1 MKSSKTPMNETPGC
15 LLSRPQKHKSA
26 GGGGIELRHHSL
38 YIPIIPHCCLS
49 HHSSSLPMFF
59 PTTSLGEDLLSW
71 LRSKGQEEITVGVSS
86 TVQSF
91 PEHSCLGQ
99 CLPLKASLLVGC
111 LEVAVNLDAAF
122 SKPRIL
128 FFI

>member
-1 MKSSKTPMNETPGC
+1 MKSSKTLTNETPGC

-26 GGGGIELRHHSL
+26 GGIELRHHSL
-38 YIPIIPHCCLS
+38 YIPIIPHCCLP
-49 HHSSSLPMFF
+49 HHFSSLPMFF

-71 LRSKGQEEITVGVSS
+71 LRSKGRGEITVGVSS

-91 PEHSCLGQ
+91 PEHRCLEQ

-111 LEVAVNLDAAF
+111 LEVAVNLGAAF
-122 SKPRIL
+122 SKPRTL